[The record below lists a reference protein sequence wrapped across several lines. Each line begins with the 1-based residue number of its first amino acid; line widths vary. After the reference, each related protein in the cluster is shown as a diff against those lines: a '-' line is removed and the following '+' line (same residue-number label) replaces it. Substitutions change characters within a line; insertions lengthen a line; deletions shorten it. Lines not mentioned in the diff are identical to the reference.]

1 MIGYLRGTLIIKKP
15 QGLTVDVNGVGY
27 EVVVPLSTFYGL
39 PDAGKEVAL
48 FIHTHVREDALML
61 YGFRSSLE
69 KQIFLLLTS
78 VSGIGPRLSL
88 NILSGIGPEELLKAV
103 SSGDG
108 ARLQAVPGIG
118 RKTADRIALELKDK
132 AGRIL
137 QAEMTQEGLPP
148 AKLEKQ
154 ALDDALSALV
164 NLGYAPK
171 AARSALEKTAA
182 RLGEADLETL
192 IREAL
197 KTV

>member
-1 MIGYLRGTLIIKKP
+1 MIGYLRGTLLQKSP

-27 EVVVPLSTFYGL
+27 EVNVPLSTFYGL
-39 PDAGKEVAL
+39 PDVGYQVAL
-48 FIHTHVREDALML
+48 FIHTHVREDALVL
-61 YGFRSSLE
+61 YGFQSALE

-88 NILSGIGPEELLKAV
+88 NILSGIGPRELLEAI

-108 ARLQAVPGIG
+108 ERLQAVPGIG
-118 RKTADRIALELKDK
+118 RKTAERIALELRDK
-132 AGRIL
+132 AGRIIR
-137 QAEMTQEGLPP
+137 AEGRPQGPVT
-148 AKLEKQ
+148 AKSERA

-171 AARSALEKTAA
+171 AAKTALEKTTA
-182 RLGEADLETL
+182 RIADADLETL

-197 KTV
+197 KII